1 MNNKFDVKEIIK
13 KKHLLKK
20 KKVMCVVYCYK
31 NCPNILLEL
40 SCANLIPDT

>member
-20 KKVMCVVYCYK
+20 KSNVCS
-31 NCPNILLEL
+31 ILLQKL
-40 SCANLIPDT
+40 PQYFIGAILCKSDT